1 VSIGEWLVVALARG
15 AGIVRPPVAASG
27 GEGTISVLGLGL
39 FAGAVTSILL
49 LIERHFDR
57 FDQTAH

>member
-15 AGIVRPPVAASG
+15 AGIVRPQVAASG
-27 GEGTISVLGLGL
+27 GEGAISVLGLGL
-39 FAGAVTSILL
+39 FAGAVIGTLL
-49 LIERHFDR
+49 FIERHFDR